1 VDKYVK
7 EMNCMIE
14 NEIEGHENLPKV
26 IELHYDTSFNF
37 SNKLL
42 STLCICH
49 PGLEVIRNINDPTIR
64 NTSPTVPLMNM
75 IHDHKPTVQHNRAF
89 IALQHAMKKQAPN
102 LWQYPKI
109 NIDALKHVEK
119 NVLIA
124 CQCK

>member
-1 VDKYVK
+1 
-7 EMNCMIE
+7 
-14 NEIEGHENLPKV
+14 
-26 IELHYDTSFNF
+26 
-37 SNKLL
+37 
-42 STLCICH
+42 
-49 PGLEVIRNINDPTIR
+49 
-64 NTSPTVPLMNM
+64 
-75 IHDHKPTVQHNRAF
+75 VQHNRAF